1 MLLQIRQTT
10 YSLQSVTKVVLMKN
24 IFIMKTLTKLTQMV
38 TLICLVAMGFPQQ
51 GFSQEPAWKL
61 ALDKEIEWTLHTQN
75 KILLVGTSDWGLHG
89 IDANSGKLL
98 WSNKDMYNSA
108 KALKGPDGKKVG
120 YTANLIRVLHDVND
134 AKVSD
139 FAIVK
144 YTDNIAVKNF
154 VVLNIRTGEVVI
166 NPKMAGMPV
175 VKIIGPEV
183 ATFNYDASDYIAD
196 LKGVVISASW
206 VDLSKPGKE
215 FMQVTKFIDLE
226 SGKVTWESTDFSSKF
241 LPVVTEDKNLLF
253 IGEVTA
259 AKIDAKTGA
268 PFWTF
273 GVADKKNTFEAFDAN
288 IHLTE
293 GYFYQKKGNQGVV
306 TAVDLKSGASLWEK
320 PLATKDAPVLTAEDF
335 GVIVADEKN
344 FTLMEAKTGNT
355 KWTAKKL
362 SGVVV
367 DLGADWGIAVGE
379 KDKYLTVL
387 DKNTGAEK
395 WSQKVKG
402 IRIDQLTGAGIMFT
416 NEDGSVGLFGFD
428 GKPVWSAKDMIKGPG
443 VLRAKPSL
451 DQEVFY
457 AGGTVYHVDLVT
469 GKKKVI
475 VGKVDFE
482 EKETP
487 DNLEFT
493 GSNFVLSSS
502 QNMMGFDG
510 DGTILYQDHWASPK
524 ISLAGRIAMRTMQV
538 AMVAMASAAAYNQGY
553 AGNNTSLGKQYGNQ
567 REFFEDMS
575 GAFGDVANQRF
586 KASLNKGIY
595 SFILTDVGA
604 GVGLVKVDKVSGKEE
619 GKIVLND
626 KEPVYDSD
634 PENGMIFYKPTKK
647 EVFGYV
653 F

>member
-1 MLLQIRQTT
+1 
-10 YSLQSVTKVVLMKN
+10 
-24 IFIMKTLTKLTQMV
+24 MV
-38 TLICLVAMGFPQQ
+38 FLICLLAMSLHSK

-61 ALDKEIEWTLHTQN
+61 VLDKEIEWTLHTPN

-98 WSNKDMYNSA
+98 WSNQDLYNSA
-108 KALKGPDGKKVG
+108 KALKGPDGKKIG
-120 YTANLIRVLHDVND
+120 YTTDLIRVLKD
-134 AKVSD
+134 AEDPMVSD

-144 YTDNIAVKNF
+144 YSDNILVKNF
-154 VVLNIRTGEVVI
+154 VVINIRTGELVM
-166 NPKMAGMPV
+166 NPKLAGMPV
-175 VKIIGPEV
+175 VKIIGPEQ
-183 ATFNYDASDYIAD
+183 ATFNYDGSDYIPE
-196 LKGVVISASW
+196 LKGVVITASW
-206 VDLSKPGKE
+206 EDLATAGKPYMQMTKFVDL
-215 FMQVTKFIDLE
+215 Q
-226 SGKVTWESTDFSSKF
+226 SGKVAWENDKISSKF
-241 LPVVTEDKNLLF
+241 LPVVTGDKNLIF
-253 IGEVTA
+253 IGEKTA
-259 AKIDAKTGA
+259 AKIDANTGQ
-268 PFWTF
+268 PIWSFD
-273 GVADKKNTFEAFDAN
+273 VAEKKNNFEAFDAN

-293 GYFYQKKGNQGVV
+293 GYFYQKKGSQGVV
-306 TAVDLKSGASLWEK
+306 TAVDLVTGRTLWEK
-320 PLATKDAPVLTAEDF
+320 PLSSKDAPILTAENF

-344 FTLMEAKTGNT
+344 FTLLEAETGNT

-367 DLGADWGIAVGE
+367 DLGQDWGIAVGE
-379 KDKYLTVL
+379 KGRYLTVL

-402 IRIDQLTGAGIMFT
+402 IQIDQLTGAGIMYT

-428 GKPVWSAKDMIKGPG
+428 GKPVWGEKDMIKGPG

-457 AGGTVYHVDLVT
+457 AEEKVYHVNLVT
-469 GKKKVI
+469 GQMKIIIDKVE
-475 VGKVDFE
+475 FE

-502 QNMMGFDG
+502 QNMMGFNEH
-510 DGTILYQDHWASPK
+510 GTVLYQDHWASPK
-524 ISLAGRIAMRTMQV
+524 ISLAGRIALRTAQV
-538 AMVAMASAAAYNQGY
+538 AMVAMASAAAYQQGA
-553 AGNNTSLGKQYGNQ
+553 AGNLTSVGKQYGYQ

-575 GAFGDVANQRF
+575 GAFGQVANQRF
-586 KASLNKGIY
+586 KASTSKGVY
-595 SFILTDVGA
+595 SFILTDVGE

-626 KEPVYDSD
+626 KEPIYDSD
-634 PENGMIFYKPTKK
+634 PENGMIFYKPNKK
-647 EVFGYV
+647 EVLGYL